1 MSKIQQD
8 FFVAARA
15 GSGDHA
21 LQRGTVTVATLRPQ
35 APVVRDRLIAN
46 MSVSVLSV
54 IPTLA
59 RDRPSPH
66 GNRGRFGSRGTRIV
80 SGVGMS

>member
-8 FFVAARA
+8 FFVAVRA
-15 GSGDHA
+15 GSGDPA
-21 LQRGTVTVATLRPQ
+21 LQSGA

-46 MSVSVLSV
+46 MSVSMLSV
-54 IPTLA
+54 IPTVA
-59 RDRPSPH
+59 RDRPSPY
-66 GNRGRFGSRGTRIV
+66 GNRGRFRFRGTRVV